1 MLIYIP
7 QEKEINSLALV
18 ELKKAGH
25 KVLTG
30 HISKND
36 RKKVEVIFV
45 RTYINVDKN
54 YLDNLPNLKY
64 ILKATVGI
72 DNIDSNQ
79 AKKRNIQLIAAP
91 GSNANSVAELV
102 VCLVLTLLR
111 NIKQQS
117 ERLKYGKWR
126 ESELMGK
133 ELKSKTIGFIGCGA
147 IARSVTEKILV
158 FKVGQVL
165 GYDPYLD
172 EKTLSD
178 SKIKK
183 TTLDYLIKNSDV
195 ISLHLPLTKETKDL
209 ITLKEIKTMKKTSY
223 IINTSRGGIVNEN
236 DLIVALKNK
245 IITGA
250 ALDVFENEP
259 NINPEFLNLDNVILT
274 PHLGAYTYEADL
286 EMSMMPVKIFLSRVN
301 S

>member
-54 YLDNLPNLKY
+54 YLDDFPNLKY

-79 AKKRNIQLIAAP
+79 AKKRNIKIINAP
-91 GSNANSVAELV
+91 QSNSNAVAELV
-102 VCLVLTLLR
+102 VCFMLMLLR
-111 NIKQQS
+111 NTRQQS
-117 ERLKYGKWR
+117 HRLRNGQWRGK
-126 ESELMGK
+126 ELMGE
-133 ELKSKTIGFIGCGA
+133 ELRGKTVGFIGCGA
-147 IARSVTEKILV
+147 IAKSVAYKILA
-158 FKVGQVL
+158 FDIGKIIGF
-165 GYDPYLD
+165 DPYLD
-172 EKTLSD
+172 EKTL
-178 SKIKK
+178 KTYGIKK
-183 TTLDYLIKNSDV
+183 VELNNLIKNSDI
-195 ISLHLPLTKETKDL
+195 ISLHLPLTKETKNL
-209 ITLKEIKTMKKTSY
+209 ITLKEIKTMKKNAY
-223 IINTSRGGIVNEN
+223 IINTSRGGIVNES
-236 DLIVALKNK
+236 DLILALQDK
-245 IITGA
+245 IIAGA

-259 NINPEFLNLDNVILT
+259 NLNPKLLTLNNIILT
-274 PHLGAYTYEADL
+274 PHIGAYTYTADE
-286 EMSMMPVKIFLSRVN
+286 EMSMVPVKNFLSLVR
-301 S
+301 